1 MRKPYFILPAPLVYV
16 AFFLLAWVLS
26 SIWPWPLPENPW
38 TLFFGWMAI
47 DASVLLMLWT
57 AWLMLWRKTTLNP
70 YGKPQQ
76 LLTEGPF
83 RVTRNPIYVA
93 DTLFYMGAA
102 LLFADV
108 WVWLFLPVVLVA
120 VSFGV
125 IRHEERLLMQHFGD
139 DYRSYMN
146 KVRRWL

>member
-16 AFFLLAWVLS
+16 AFFLLAWALS
-26 SIWPWPLPENPW
+26 SIWPWPLSENPW
-38 TLFFGWMAI
+38 TLFLGWMAI

-93 DTLFYMGAA
+93 DTLFYMGVA
-102 LLFADV
+102 LLFADA
-108 WVWLFLPVVLVA
+108 WVWLFLPVVLIA

-139 DYRSYMN
+139 DYRDYMN

>member
-93 DTLFYMGAA
+93 DTLFYMGVA
-102 LLFADV
+102 LLFADA
-108 WVWLFLPVVLVA
+108 WVWLFLPVVLIA

-139 DYRSYMN
+139 DYRNYMN

>member
-139 DYRSYMN
+139 DYRNYIN

>member
-1 MRKPYFILPAPLVYV
+1 MRKPYFILPAPVVYV
-16 AFFLLAWVLS
+16 AFLLLAWGLRTL
-26 SIWPWPLPENPW
+26 WPLSLPSNPW
-38 TLFFGWMAI
+38 TWFFGWAAI
-47 DASVLLMLWT
+47 DAGTLLMFWT

-93 DTLFYMGAA
+93 DTMLYIGAA
-102 LLFADV
+102 LLFADMWA
-108 WVWLFLPVVLVA
+108 WVFLPVVLLA
-120 VSFGV
+120 VTIGV
-125 IRHEERLLMQHFGD
+125 IRHEERLMVQHFGE
-139 DYRSYMN
+139 DYRKYMG

>member
-139 DYRSYMN
+139 DYRNYMN

>member
-1 MRKPYFILPAPLVYV
+1 MRKAYFILPAPLVYV
-16 AFFLLAWVLS
+16 AFFLLAWALS

-38 TLFFGWMAI
+38 TLFLGWMAI

-93 DTLFYMGAA
+93 DTLFYMGVA
-102 LLFADV
+102 LLFADA
-108 WVWLFLPVVLVA
+108 WVWLFLPVVLIA

-139 DYRSYMN
+139 DYRNYMN

>member
-1 MRKPYFILPAPLVYV
+1 MRKPYFILPVPLVYI
-16 AFFLLAWVLS
+16 AFFMLGWGLSLLL
-26 SIWPWPLPENPW
+26 PLPLPENRW
-38 TLFFGWMAI
+38 TWFLGWTAI
-47 DASVLLMLWT
+47 DASVLLMVWA

-70 YGKPQQ
+70 YGKPKK

-102 LLFADV
+102 LLFADI

-120 VSFGV
+120 VNMGV
-125 IRHEERLLMQHFGD
+125 IRHEERLMMEHFGE
-139 DYRSYMN
+139 DYRDYMN

>member
-1 MRKPYFILPAPLVYV
+1 
-16 AFFLLAWVLS
+16 
-26 SIWPWPLPENPW
+26 
-38 TLFFGWMAI
+38 
-47 DASVLLMLWT
+47 
-57 AWLMLWRKTTLNP
+57 
-70 YGKPQQ
+70 
-76 LLTEGPF
+76 
-83 RVTRNPIYVA
+83 
-93 DTLFYMGAA
+93 MGAA

-139 DYRSYMN
+139 DYRNYMN

>member
-1 MRKPYFILPAPLVYV
+1 MRKPFFIVPAPVLYA
-16 AFFLLAWVLS
+16 AFLLLAWGLS
-26 SIWPWPLPENPW
+26 FVWPLALPRNPW
-38 TLFFGWMAI
+38 TWFLGWGAI
-47 DASVLLMLWT
+47 DAGMLLMLWA

-93 DTLFYMGAA
+93 DTLLYIGVA
-102 LLFADV
+102 LLMADA
-108 WVWLFLPVVLVA
+108 WAWLFLPLALIA
-120 VSFGV
+120 VTVGV
-125 IRHEERLLMQHFGD
+125 IRHEERLLLEHFGE
-139 DYRSYMN
+139 DYRRYMS

>member
-38 TLFFGWMAI
+38 TLFFGWVAI

-139 DYRSYMN
+139 DYRNYMN

>member
-47 DASVLLMLWT
+47 DASVLLMLCT
-57 AWLMLWRKTTLNP
+57 AWLMLWLKTTLNP

-93 DTLFYMGAA
+93 DTLFYMGVA

-139 DYRSYMN
+139 DYRNYMN

>member
-1 MRKPYFILPAPLVYV
+1 MRKPYFILPAPVVYL
-16 AFFLLAWVLS
+16 AFFLLAWGLS
-26 SIWPWPLPENPW
+26 SLWPLPLPSTPW
-38 TLFFGWMAI
+38 TWFLGWAAI
-47 DASVLLMLWT
+47 DAGMLLMLWT

-93 DTLFYMGAA
+93 DTLLYIGAA
-102 LLFADV
+102 LLFADL
-108 WVWLFLPVVLVA
+108 WVWILLPIVVLA
-120 VSFGV
+120 VSIGV
-125 IRHEERLLMQHFGD
+125 IRHEERLLMQHFGE
-139 DYRSYMN
+139 DYRDYMS

>member
-47 DASVLLMLWT
+47 DASVLLMLWA

-93 DTLFYMGAA
+93 DTLFYMGVA

-125 IRHEERLLMQHFGD
+125 IRHEERLLMQRFGD
-139 DYRSYMN
+139 DYRNYMN

>member
-139 DYRSYMN
+139 DYRTYMN

>member
-1 MRKPYFILPAPLVYV
+1 MRKPYFILPAPVVYV
-16 AFFLLAWVLS
+16 AFFLLAWALS
-26 SIWPWPLPENPW
+26 IAWPLPLQANPW
-38 TLFFGWMAI
+38 TWFLGWMAI
-47 DASVLLMLWT
+47 DASVLLMLWA

-93 DTLFYMGAA
+93 DTLLYIGAA
-102 LLFADV
+102 LLFADIWP
-108 WVWLFLPVVLVA
+108 WVFLPIVVFA
-120 VSFGV
+120 VSMGV
-125 IRHEERLLMQHFGD
+125 IRHEERLMVQHFGD
-139 DYRSYMN
+139 DYRQYMS

>member
-1 MRKPYFILPAPLVYV
+1 MRKPYFILPAPLVYI

-139 DYRSYMN
+139 DYRNYMN

>member
-1 MRKPYFILPAPLVYV
+1 MRNPFFILPAPLVYV
-16 AFFLLAWVLS
+16 AFFLLACVLI
-26 SIWPWPLPENPW
+26 SIWPWPLPENPG

-93 DTLFYMGAA
+93 DTLFYMGVA

-108 WVWLFLPVVLVA
+108 WVWVFLPVVLVA

-139 DYRSYMN
+139 DYRNYMN

>member
-1 MRKPYFILPAPLVYV
+1 MRKPYFILPAPVVYV
-16 AFFLLAWVLS
+16 AFFLLAWALS
-26 SIWPWPLPENPW
+26 TVWPLPLPANPW
-38 TLFFGWMAI
+38 TWFLGWTAI
-47 DASVLLMLWT
+47 DASVLLMLWA

-93 DTLFYMGAA
+93 DTLLYIGAA
-102 LLFADV
+102 LLFADIWA
-108 WVWLFLPVVLVA
+108 WVFLPVVVVA
-120 VSFGV
+120 VSMGV
-125 IRHEERLLMQHFGD
+125 IRHEERLLVQHFGD
-139 DYRSYMN
+139 DYRTYMS

>member
-1 MRKPYFILPAPLVYV
+1 MRKPYFILPAPVVYL
-16 AFFLLAWVLS
+16 AFFLLAWGLS
-26 SIWPWPLPENPW
+26 SLWPFPLPSTPW
-38 TLFFGWMAI
+38 TWFFGWAAI
-47 DASVLLMLWT
+47 DAGMLLMLWT

-93 DTLFYMGAA
+93 DTLLYIGAA
-102 LLFADV
+102 LLFADL
-108 WVWLFLPVVLVA
+108 WVWILLPIVVLA
-120 VSFGV
+120 VSIGV
-125 IRHEERLLMQHFGD
+125 IRHEERLLMQHFGE
-139 DYRSYMN
+139 DYRDYMG

>member
-1 MRKPYFILPAPLVYV
+1 MRKPYSILPAPLVYV
-16 AFFLLAWVLS
+16 AFFLLAWALS

-38 TLFFGWMAI
+38 TLFLGWMAI
-47 DASVLLMLWT
+47 DASVLLMLWA

-93 DTLFYMGAA
+93 DTLFYMGVA
-102 LLFADV
+102 LLFADA
-108 WVWLFLPVVLVA
+108 WVWLFLPVVLIA

-139 DYRSYMN
+139 DYRDYMN

>member
-108 WVWLFLPVVLVA
+108 WVWLFLPVVLIA

-139 DYRSYMN
+139 DYRDYMN